1 MPIIKRETVV
11 AANDSVDN
19 IITGSIYEFL
29 PFNAALSIG
38 NNGSATGLVITIN
51 TGSDTVQ
58 EESPANV
65 STVSPV
71 IPDDMDVQDVAAAG
85 ERLVIKARN
94 TTGGAL
100 TLRTLVQIT
109 PL

>member
-1 MPIIKRETVV
+1 MPIIKRETAV
-11 AANDSVDN
+11 AANSTVEN
-19 IITGSIYEFL
+19 VITGSIYEFL

-65 STVSPV
+65 SAVSPV

-109 PL
+109 PV

>member
-1 MPIIKRETVV
+1 MPIIKRETSV
-11 AANDSVDN
+11 AANSTVDN
-19 IITGSIYEFL
+19 IIDGSIYEFL
-29 PFNAALSIG
+29 PFNAALNIG
-38 NNGSATGLVITIN
+38 NNGSATGLVVTIN

-58 EESPANV
+58 EESPVNV
-65 STVSPV
+65 NTVFPV

-100 TLRTLVQIT
+100 TLRTLVQLT
-109 PL
+109 PV